1 MGGSEGKDVL
11 GADFARE
18 PSETSKTTEKVL
30 NASRRT
36 GERWSQGEDV
46 YCGGGVLGMLWA
58 GNG

>member
-18 PSETSKTTEKVL
+18 PSETTEKVL

-36 GERWSQGEDV
+36 GKGWSQGEDV
-46 YCGGGVLGMLWA
+46 YYGGGVLGRFW
-58 GNG
+58 GGSG